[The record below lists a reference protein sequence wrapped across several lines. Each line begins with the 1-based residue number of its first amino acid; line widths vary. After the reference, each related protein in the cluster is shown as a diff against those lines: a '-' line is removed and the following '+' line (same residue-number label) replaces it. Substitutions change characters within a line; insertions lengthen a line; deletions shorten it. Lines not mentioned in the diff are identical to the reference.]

1 MFVGTQYPIR
11 SDTDYEV
18 LAQLGVN
25 HINGYPP
32 GYADEWSTDVLSRYR
47 EKVKSYGIKVDM
59 VALPIGT
66 KPEDNLS
73 PNITLGISPDRDRE
87 IEVCQ
92 NIIRACAESGIPAV
106 KYRLF
111 IIGITR
117 TAPRLGRGGTMR
129 SSFQWDE
136 IDQGEGPGI

>member
-47 EKVKSYGIKVDM
+47 
-59 VALPIGT
+59 
-66 KPEDNLS
+66 
-73 PNITLGISPDRDRE
+73 
-87 IEVCQ
+87 
-92 NIIRACAESGIPAV
+92 
-106 KYRLF
+106 
-111 IIGITR
+111 
-117 TAPRLGRGGTMR
+117 
-129 SSFQWDE
+129 
-136 IDQGEGPGI
+136 